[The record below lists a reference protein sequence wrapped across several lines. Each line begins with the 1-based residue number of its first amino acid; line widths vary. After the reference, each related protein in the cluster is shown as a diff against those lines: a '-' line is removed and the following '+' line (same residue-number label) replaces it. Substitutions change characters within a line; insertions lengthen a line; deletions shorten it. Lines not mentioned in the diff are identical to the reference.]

1 MPHPGS
7 AQAVISHLADRGHTL
22 AVAESLT
29 GGALASHLVAVAG
42 ASKVFVGGVV
52 AYSNEVKSHLL
63 GVDREEL
70 ATLGPVTEPVAIA
83 MARGV
88 RTALEGSG
96 EATYGVATTGVAG
109 PDPDPQ
115 TGQPPGLVFIAVA
128 GPGGKVWS
136 ERLGLVGDR
145 SQIREATVALA
156 VGLLEDALGI
166 SA

>member
-83 MARGV
+83 MAQGV
-88 RTALEGSG
+88 RTALGSSG
-96 EATYGVATTGVAG
+96 ETTYGVATTGVAG

-115 TGQPPGLVFIAVA
+115 TGQPPGLAFIAVA
-128 GPGGKVWS
+128 GPDGQVWS

>member
-7 AQAVISHLADRGHTL
+7 AQAVIAALAKRGQTL

-29 GGALASHLVAVAG
+29 GGALAAHVVGVPG
-42 ASKVFVGGVV
+42 ASEVFMGGVV
-52 AYSNEVKSHLL
+52 AYRNEVKSHLL
-63 GVDREEL
+63 GVDRQEL
-70 ATLGPVTEPVAIA
+70 DTLGPVTEAVAIA
-83 MARGV
+83 MAQGV
-88 RTALEGSG
+88 RTALGGSA
-96 EATYGVATTGVAG
+96 EATFGVATTGVAG

-128 GPGGKVWS
+128 GPDGQVWS

-156 VGLLEDALGI
+156 LGLVEDALGI

>member
-7 AQAVISHLADRGHTL
+7 AQAVITELVKRGQTL
-22 AVAESLT
+22 AVAESLS
-29 GGALASHLVAVAG
+29 GGALTAALVGVPG
-42 ASKVFVGGVV
+42 ASAVLMGGVV
-52 AYSNEVKSHLL
+52 AYQNEVKSHLL
-63 GVDREEL
+63 GVDSQEL
-70 ATLGPVTEPVAIA
+70 DTLGPVTESVAIA
-83 MARGV
+83 MAEGV
-88 RTALEGSG
+88 RTALEGSA
-96 EATYGVATTGVAG
+96 EATFGVATTGVAG

-128 GPGGKVWS
+128 GPDGQVWS

-156 VGLLEDALGI
+156 LGLLEDALGI

>member
-7 AQAVISHLADRGHTL
+7 AQAVITELVKRGHTL
-22 AVAESLT
+22 AVAESLS
-29 GGALASHLVAVAG
+29 GGALTAALVGVPG
-42 ASKVFVGGVV
+42 ASAVLMGGVV
-52 AYSNEVKSHLL
+52 AYQNEVKSHLL
-63 GVDREEL
+63 GVDSQDL
-70 ATLGPVTEPVAIA
+70 DALGPVTESVAIA
-83 MARGV
+83 MAQGA
-88 RTALEGSG
+88 RTALEASA
-96 EATYGVATTGVAG
+96 EATFGVATTGVAG

-128 GPGGKVWS
+128 GSDGQVWS

-156 VGLLEDALGI
+156 LGLLEDALGI

>member
-7 AQAVISHLADRGHTL
+7 AQAVITELAHRGETL

-115 TGQPPGLVFIAVA
+115 TGQSPGLVFIAVA

-166 SA
+166 SP

>member
-7 AQAVISHLADRGHTL
+7 AQAVITELADRGQTL

-29 GGALASHLVAVAG
+29 GGALAAHLVAVPG
-42 ASKVFVGGVV
+42 ASKVVVGGVV
-52 AYSNEVKSHLL
+52 AYSNEVKCNLL
-63 GVDREEL
+63 GVDRQEL
-70 ATLGPVTEPVAIA
+70 ATLGPVTEAVAIA
-83 MARGV
+83 MAQGV
-88 RTALEGSG
+88 RTALESTG

-128 GPGGKVWS
+128 GPKGQVWS

-166 SA
+166 SG

>member
-70 ATLGPVTEPVAIA
+70 ATLGPVTEEVAIA
-83 MARGV
+83 MAQGV
-88 RTALEGSG
+88 RTVLGSSG
-96 EATYGVATTGVAG
+96 ETTYGVATTGVAG

-128 GPGGKVWS
+128 GPDGKVWS
-136 ERLGLVGDR
+136 ERVGLVGDR

>member
-7 AQAVISHLADRGHTL
+7 APAVIAELFKRGQTL

-29 GGALASHLVAVAG
+29 GGALAAALVEVPG
-42 ASKVFVGGVV
+42 ASDVFRGGIV
-52 AYSNEVKSHLL
+52 AYQNEVKSHLL
-63 GVDREEL
+63 GVDRQEL
-70 ATLGPVTEPVAIA
+70 DTLGPVTESVAIA
-83 MARGV
+83 MAQGA
-88 RTALEGSG
+88 RTALESG
-96 EATYGVATTGVAG
+96 TESNFGVATTGVAG

-128 GPGGKVWS
+128 GPEGQVWS

-156 VGLLEDALGI
+156 LGLLEDALGI

>member
-7 AQAVISHLADRGHTL
+7 AQAVITELVKRGQTL
-22 AVAESLT
+22 AVAESLS
-29 GGALASHLVAVAG
+29 GGALTAALVGVPG
-42 ASKVFVGGVV
+42 ASAVLMGGVV
-52 AYSNEVKSHLL
+52 AYQNEVKSHLL
-63 GVDREEL
+63 GVDSQEL
-70 ATLGPVTEPVAIA
+70 DALGPVTEAVAIS

-88 RTALEGSG
+88 RTALGTAT
-96 EATYGVATTGVAG
+96 EATFGVATTGVAG

-128 GPGGKVWS
+128 GPDGQMWS

-156 VGLLEDALGI
+156 LGLLEDALGI

>member
-7 AQAVISHLADRGHTL
+7 AQEVITELAHRGQTL

-29 GGALASHLVAVAG
+29 GGALAAQIVSVPG
-42 ASKVFVGGVV
+42 ASQVLMGAVV

-83 MARGV
+83 MAQGV
-88 RTALEGSG
+88 RTALASSG

-128 GPGGKVWS
+128 GPDGKVWS
-136 ERLGLVGDR
+136 ERVGLVGDR

>member
-7 AQAVISHLADRGHTL
+7 AQAVIAALAQRGDTL

-29 GGALASHLVAVAG
+29 GGALAAAVVGVPG
-42 ASKVFVGGVV
+42 ASDVFVGGVA
-52 AYSNEVKSHLL
+52 AYQNEVKSHLL
-63 GVDREEL
+63 GVDRQEL
-70 ATLGPVTEPVAIA
+70 EALGPVTESVAIA
-83 MARGV
+83 MAQGV
-88 RTALEGSG
+88 RTALQADGH
-96 EATYGVATTGVAG
+96 ATFGVATTGVAG

-128 GPGGKVWS
+128 GPDGQVWS

-156 VGLLEDALGI
+156 LGLLEDALGI